1 MEGKDEILSLLNRMA
16 ENQER
21 ILEAQKESLGMH
33 RKQFEMAKIQFDR
46 AEKLQE
52 RAEKMQD
59 AGATIMNTARRALI
73 VVLPIVIGL
82 IIYLSWLI
90 FR

>member
-1 MEGKDEILSLLNRMA
+1 MLKAR
-16 ENQER
+16 
-21 ILEAQKESLGMH
+21 KESLDMH
-33 RKQFEMAKIQFDR
+33 KKQFEMAKIQFDG
-46 AEKLQE
+46 AEKIQE

-59 AGATIMNTARRALI
+59 AGATIMNTARRTLI